1 MTSNFVNK
9 QPHRLHCFYN
19 KRSTFIHGE
28 EGEDSSP
35 ALGQQV
41 CRVTNHSVPTRNHN
55 RFADV
60 QEIHDR
66 IKSIGYEDCKVY
78 IHSIDSQSSAGG
90 GIIILV
96 IGEMS
101 NRGQTWRKFTQ
112 TFFLAEQPNGYFVL
126 NDIFRYLKEEEADEA
141 DEGETVEAVP
151 VTKVDVHVD
160 APIESVEA
168 TKPKEKEVEKVEE
181 KVEPTP
187 EPEPVS
193 APSAPASKEVPVE
206 AVAAA
211 VPDKDIAPSEP
222 AAVEEPAVP
231 APSAPAVEAPKPASP
246 APAKADIPNGSSAK
260 PSAPAAAPAAPA
272 APAKPAAPRS
282 WAAMAA
288 GNAASKPAA
297 AAAPA
302 PTPAP
307 AAAAPS
313 TSAPAQKKEEAPA
326 ASSSGRNQAYD
337 NANRVTTSHCFVKVR
352 LTSLSSKPYS
362 SANIQLPNWS
372 LENQNSGEQVDEAAI
387 KATAIR
393 FGDVNKVEIVKQ
405 KACAFVEFSKVESAR
420 KAIIAS
426 LPTSQGGEGGVKIQG
441 ADGRLN
447 FETRK
452 EKDERKKGTG
462 QSPTQSQGQGQSP
475 TQQQGQGQQGGNR
488 GGRTDRGGPGAGRG
502 GRGGRGRGGAQQGGP
517 APQKA

>member
-1 MTSNFVNK
+1 
-9 QPHRLHCFYN
+9 
-19 KRSTFIHGE
+19 
-28 EGEDSSP
+28 
-35 ALGQQV
+35 
-41 CRVTNHSVPTRNHN
+41 
-55 RFADV
+55 
-60 QEIHDR
+60 
-66 IKSIGYEDCKVY
+66 
-78 IHSIDSQSSAGG
+78 
-90 GIIILV
+90 
-96 IGEMS
+96 MS

-141 DEGETVEAVP
+141 DEGEAVEAVP

-193 APSAPASKEVPVE
+193 APSAPATKEVPIE

-246 APAKADIPNGSSAK
+246 APAKTDLPNGSSTK
-260 PSAPAAAPAAPA
+260 PSAPASAPAPAAAPAAPA

-288 GNAASKPAA
+288 GNAASKPA

-337 NANRVTTSHCFVKVR
+337 NASRVTTSHCFVKVR
-352 LTSLSSKPYS
+352 LTFPRLGCN
-362 SANIQLPNWS
+362 ANIQLPNWS

-488 GGRTDRGGPGAGRG
+488 GGRTERGGPGAGRGGG
-502 GRGGRGRGGAQQGGP
+502 GRGGRGRGGAQQGGQ